1 MMPSL
6 HVISFMLVV
15 RKSILCLWLIF
26 DVSNPTSIKKLNVGA
41 KLNSEVVTSLK
52 FIKLG
57 KKMNIKK

>member
-1 MMPSL
+1 
-6 HVISFMLVV
+6 MLVV

-52 FIKLG
+52 FIKLA
-57 KKMNIKK
+57 KKMNMKK